1 MKLGIRGK
9 IVIGFLSVLFIGT
22 IGALGVI
29 SVITRSVRD
38 LQRVI
43 DRDDVIA
50 IRAVEA
56 RYSMLEMSDA
66 IRGYLLDTSNQAEYD
81 RKLAADSA
89 LDAKIDELKASG
101 PS

>member
-9 IVIGFLSVLFIGT
+9 LVAGFLSVLFIGT

-29 SVITRSVRD
+29 AVISRSVKD

-50 IRAVEA
+50 VRAVEA
-56 RYSMLEMSDA
+56 RFAMLRAVNAM
-66 IRGYLLDTSNQAEYD
+66 
-81 RKLAADSA
+81 
-89 LDAKIDELKASG
+89 
-101 PS
+101 